1 MLSELW
7 YNGSLMKGSFM
18 NKEERIAE
26 LRLKIHTL
34 DAKIEVFS
42 NQQMAYKILK

>member
-1 MLSELW
+1 MLNELW
-7 YNGSLMKGSFM
+7 YNGSLMKGSM

-34 DAKIEVFS
+34 DAKIELFS